1 MVIMVKLGAQSY
13 SFRKFSYE
21 KAVEMVASLNL
32 NYIEA
37 FPGHLPPE
45 EKNIELSKKLE
56 KEYGVKLIAHGVN
69 LMPADEKTLR
79 NLFEFAYKAG
89 IEVLT
94 ADPEPDAFNLLDKL
108 VEEYDIAVAIHN
120 HGPGHRYAT
129 AEEVL
134 KAVENHHK
142 LIGMC
147 MDTGHL
153 VRAEKDPVKAVEIL
167 GDRLHSIHLKDVG
180 EDKHDTVLGEGI
192 IDFENFFKKLKE
204 SNLLTRIP
212 IVIEYELEP
221 ENPLPG
227 IRKSLNYILKYL
239 K

>member
-1 MVIMVKLGAQSY
+1 
-13 SFRKFSYE
+13 
-21 KAVEMVASLNL
+21 
-32 NYIEA
+32 
-37 FPGHLPPE
+37 
-45 EKNIELSKKLE
+45 
-56 KEYGVKLIAHGVN
+56 
-69 LMPADEKTLR
+69 
-79 NLFEFAYKAG
+79 
-89 IEVLT
+89 
-94 ADPEPDAFNLLDKL
+94 
-108 VEEYDIAVAIHN
+108 
-120 HGPGHRYAT
+120 
-129 AEEVL
+129 
-134 KAVENHHK
+134 
-142 LIGMC
+142 